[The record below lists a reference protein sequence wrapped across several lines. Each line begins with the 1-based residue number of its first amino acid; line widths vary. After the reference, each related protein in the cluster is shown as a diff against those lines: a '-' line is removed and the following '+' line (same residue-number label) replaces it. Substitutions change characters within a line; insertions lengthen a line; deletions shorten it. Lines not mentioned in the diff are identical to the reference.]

1 MTSFP
6 PLTLILSPLLSAE
19 NRNPLVC
26 FLFSFSFNGPNSKP
40 SQNRHASSSPPLPRS
55 FPLLQH
61 SWQISDGYR
70 KGNWSN
76 RWVRGGGT
84 GLEPSKGGSKAAE
97 SKNKGREGSSCW
109 TLWFWIP
116 IIWFKNY
123 NPRFRAFVVLFRSGL
138 VVVNFGS
145 LQFQFVENLEIN
157 FSNSISVLK
166 GSNEVQHFLLFA
178 CSPLFRFTSV
188 FSSVSIQPGRR
199 RFQSLITARCCSRNS
214 FSVWFS
220 KLPFGALKSLSVFQL
235 CLLVNSLSQ
244 RW

>member
-1 MTSFP
+1 MCASHDFFSP
-6 PLTLILSPLLSAE
+6 PNSHSLSSSQCWEPKPLGLLPLLLLLQWPKFE
-19 NRNPLVC
+19 TFPKPPC
-26 FLFSFSFNGPNSKP
+26 LFISTSTSVF
-40 SQNRHASSSPPLPRS
+40 SSPPTFMTDIWRLS
-55 FPLLQH
+55 
-61 SWQISDGYR
+61 
-70 KGNWSN
+70 KGELEQPMSL
-76 RWVRGGGT
+76 GGGT
-84 GLEPSKGGSKAAE
+84 VLEPSKGGSKAAE

-123 NPRFRAFVVLFRSGL
+123 NPRFHAFVVLFRSGL

-199 RFQSLITARCCSRNS
+199 RFQSLITARCCSRDS
-214 FSVWFS
+214 FSVWCF
-220 KLPFGALKSLSVFQL
+220 KLPFGALKSLTVFQL
-235 CLLVNSLSQ
+235 F
-244 RW
+244 